1 MNEKVI
7 KIDNHERDEV
17 QPKFNYLSKNKGNQS
32 GIDVSSVPLSHL
44 RSYAILR
51 CGSISNFSRRLGVEK
66 SMGSKILSGYY
77 IPKKTSTIEKISEVL
92 GINSVVVTKIF
103 LNLQRLEEQ

>member
-1 MNEKVI
+1 MNEKEV
-7 KIDNHERDEV
+7 KVDQYERKEI
-17 QPKFNYLSKNKGNQS
+17 QPKFNTLKKNKSNQS
-32 GIDVSSVPLSHL
+32 QIDVNSVPLSHL

-51 CGSISNFSRRLGVEK
+51 CGSISQFSRRLGVEK

-77 IPKKTSTIEKISEVL
+77 IPKKTSTIERISEVL

-103 LNLQRLEEQ
+103 FNLQNE